1 MSTLKDFRDERLRK
15 LAELKEL
22 GFNAYPAE
30 SHRTHKTNEIKNSF
44 DGLEGQTVT
53 IAGRVMGI
61 RKFGKLAFIVLRDQ
75 TGELQLFIQEG
86 KMSERDAAAGV
97 LALADLPLL

>member
-15 LAELKEL
+15 LADLRAL
-22 GFNAYPAE
+22 GFDPYP
-30 SHRTHKTNEIKNSF
+30 SKSNRTHNAGDVKAQFN
-44 DGLEGQTVT
+44 DLEGQTAT

-75 TGELQLFIQEG
+75 TGELQLFIQDG
-86 KMSERDAAAGV
+86 KVDERAESGRAHD
-97 LALADLPLL
+97 